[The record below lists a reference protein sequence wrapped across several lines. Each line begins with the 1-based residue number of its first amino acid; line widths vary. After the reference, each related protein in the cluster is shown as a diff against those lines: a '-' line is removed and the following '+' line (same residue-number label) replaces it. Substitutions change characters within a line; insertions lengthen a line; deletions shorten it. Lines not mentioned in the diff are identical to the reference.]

1 MALTR
6 SLAGITLAAGIFA
19 LAPLATATAASATE
33 AATQSAAA
41 QAAFKPFGPYFAA
54 GSKAKV
60 SGSLTAAAKDDPSAP
75 APWVKVSGSVVDRT
89 RSSSACGWALF
100 RVSWFDSSNTPHLA
114 YRNYRTCSYNVK
126 KTFAFTM
133 KNVGEVELKVC
144 SEGKA
149 AKPSINC
156 QYAGTW
162 KTLYAYYK

>member
-19 LAPLATATAASATE
+19 LAPLATVTAASATE
-33 AATQSAAA
+33 ATEAAA
-41 QAAFKPFGPYFAA
+41 TQAAFKPFGPYFAA

-60 SGSLTAAAKDDPSAP
+60 SGSLTAAAKDDPSAA

-114 YRNYRTCSYNVK
+114 HRNYRTCSYNVK
-126 KTFAFTM
+126 KNFAFTM

-149 AKPSINC
+149 AKPSLNC